1 MSVAIVNAAPAKKK
15 QTKAKVEK
23 VDSIAL
29 MIDKANKGDAK
40 AQNTVGVWYYT
51 GKDTLK
57 QDYKKAL
64 QYWALSA
71 KQDNVDAIGNM
82 AMCYQLG
89 RGTKKDSTMAVNLY
103 KAALKKGSKTI
114 IPQHETIV
122 KNTGSLFSSLL
133 LKECYKDGIGTKKD
147 IQKYVYYM
155 EQAANKQ
162 DVTSQ
167 YELALYYLNNQQ
179 ADKAVTWFKKAA
191 KLGEVG
197 ATYYYGYLMFN
208 GQGMVQDKKGGI
220 KLLQSAADK
229 DFTMAYYQ
237 LGRIYYEGDGTDQ
250 DYKKAVEY
258 LRKAA
263 DSKNYKAKWLL
274 GLCYLNGNGVNDEI
288 PYLPGYDTY
297 HTTFRPYFL
306 GFAGDHYLDEE
317 GNVMPWYMHPDAYK
331 MLEKGH
337 EWYEKGYIYPEYL
350 TTGYD
355 QIVDLAAADRIAV
368 FSGWYNDTVRP
379 SNTVRENNPD
389 STVSWAAMNNLQ
401 DAPAASFWPS
411 NPKYRAVL
419 AMTAAGKEPEAAI
432 RLLDWMVADDDNYML
447 MTYGIEGEHWEYK
460 GENEYVRMPDADDR
474 YLAEYQ
480 VLDWYDPT
488 RFAQQYIEPEDWV
501 QLELKKL
508 RDQINAGDCQP
519 PFDYY
524 VPYSL
529 AGTEADMLTSDAE
542 TLISETVTK
551 VIYGQAGE
559 DEWNEDVKTAWETD
573 GQIRSKVWTEQY
585 APFAR

>member
-1 MSVAIVNAAPAKKK
+1 MKKFFVLMILATISVAILNAAPAKKK

-51 GKDTLK
+51 GKDTLR

-89 RGTKKDSTMAVNLY
+89 RGTEKDSATAAGLY
-103 KAALKKGSKTI
+103 KAALIKGSQTI

-162 DVTSQ
+162 DATSQ

-191 KLGEVG
+191 KQGEVG

-250 DYKKAVEY
+250 DYKKAVDY

-263 DSKNYKAKWLL
+263 ERKNYNAKWLL
-274 GLCYLNGNGVNDEI
+274 GLCYLKGNGVKQNYYFATQFLADAAPSHQKEFKQLLSDDKEGTFTQ
-288 PYLPGYDTY
+288 YLNGLKQYYVEKDYATAIS
-297 HTTFRPYFL
+297 YFKKVSKAKNVEGKTML
-306 GFAGDHYLDEE
+306 AVCYGNKDYEKRNVKKAFKTLNKVSGESPAADYYLSS
-317 GNVMPWYMHPDAYK
+317 
-331 MLEKGH
+331 MLESGTGSEVDEKRALSLLTNAAENGVAYAQCKLGDKYMEGKGVTKDLSKAAKLYLQAEAQGH
-337 EWYEKGYIYPEYL
+337 LTPESAKNLAECYAKKIGIL
-350 TTGYD
+350 P
-355 QIVDLAAADRIAV
+355 DLANAEKRIEQLRN
-368 FSGWYNDTVRP
+368 YKRN
-379 SNTVRENNPD
+379 ENLI
-389 STVSWAAMNNLQ
+389 NL
-401 DAPAASFWPS
+401 
-411 NPKYRAVL
+411 
-419 AMTAAGKEPEAAI
+419 
-432 RLLDWMVADDDNYML
+432 
-447 MTYGIEGEHWEYK
+447 
-460 GENEYVRMPDADDR
+460 
-474 YLAEYQ
+474 
-480 VLDWYDPT
+480 
-488 RFAQQYIEPEDWV
+488 
-501 QLELKKL
+501 LK
-508 RDQINAGDCQP
+508 
-519 PFDYY
+519 
-524 VPYSL
+524 S
-529 AGTEADMLTSDAE
+529 
-542 TLISETVTK
+542 
-551 VIYGQAGE
+551 
-559 DEWNEDVKTAWETD
+559 VK
-573 GQIRSKVWTEQY
+573 S
-585 APFAR
+585 

>member
-1 MSVAIVNAAPAKKK
+1 MKKIFIMMILATMSVAIVNAVPAKKK

-51 GKDTLK
+51 GKDTLR

-114 IPQHETIV
+114 IPQHEAIV

-133 LKECYKDGIGTKKD
+133 LKECYKDGIGTKKG

-191 KLGEVG
+191 KQGEVG

-229 DFTMAYYQ
+229 YFIMAYYQ

-250 DYKKAVEY
+250 DYKKAVEH

-263 DSKNYKAKWLL
+263 ESKNYKAKWLL
-274 GLCYLNGNGVNDEI
+274 GLCYLNGNGVKQDYYFATQLLADAAPSHQKELKQLLEDEKEGTFTQ
-288 PYLPGYDTY
+288 YLYGLKKYYVEKDYDAAIS
-297 HTTFRPYFL
+297 YFKKVDKAKNV
-306 GFAGDHYLDEE
+306 AGKTMLAVCYGNKDYAKRNVKKAFKTLNKVTGNPVADYYLSS
-317 GNVMPWYMHPDAYK
+317 
-331 MLEKGH
+331 MLETGTGTDVDEKRALSLLTNAAENGVAYAQCKLGDKYMEGKGVIRDLSKAAKLYLQAEAQGH
-337 EWYEKGYIYPEYL
+337 LTPESAKNLAECYAKKIGIL
-350 TTGYD
+350 P
-355 QIVDLAAADRIAV
+355 DLANAEKRI
-368 FSGWYNDTVRP
+368 
-379 SNTVRENNPD
+379 E
-389 STVSWAAMNNLQ
+389 
-401 DAPAASFWPS
+401 
-411 NPKYRAVL
+411 
-419 AMTAAGKEPEAAI
+419 
-432 RLLDWMVADDDNYML
+432 
-447 MTYGIEGEHWEYK
+447 
-460 GENEYVRMPDADDR
+460 
-474 YLAEYQ
+474 
-480 VLDWYDPT
+480 
-488 RFAQQYIEPEDWV
+488 
-501 QLELKKL
+501 ELKKYKQNDSLVTML
-508 RDQINAGDCQP
+508 R
-519 PFDYY
+519 
-524 VPYSL
+524 
-529 AGTEADMLTSDAE
+529 
-542 TLISETVTK
+542 TLK
-551 VIYGQAGE
+551 
-559 DEWNEDVKTAWETD
+559 
-573 GQIRSKVWTEQY
+573 
-585 APFAR
+585 

>member
-1 MSVAIVNAAPAKKK
+1 MMILATMSVAIVNAALAKKK

-51 GKDTLK
+51 GKDTLR

-103 KAALKKGSKTI
+103 KAALKKGSNTI

-191 KLGEVG
+191 KQGEVG

-220 KLLQSAADK
+220 KLLQNAADK
-229 DFTMAYYQ
+229 NFTMAYYQ

-258 LRKAA
+258 LRKASE
-263 DSKNYKAKWLL
+263 SKNYKAKWLL
-274 GLCYLNGNGVNDEI
+274 GLCYLNGNGVRQDYYFATQLLADAAPSHQKELKQLLADDKEGTFTQ
-288 PYLPGYDTY
+288 YLYGLKQYYVEKDYDAAISY
-297 HTTFRPYFL
+297 L
-306 GFAGDHYLDEE
+306 KKVDKAKNVAGKTMLAVCYGNKDYAKRNVKKAFKTLNKVTGSPIADYYLS
-317 GNVMPWYMHPDAYK
+317 A
-331 MLEKGH
+331 MLETGTGTDVDEKRALSLLTNAAENGVAYAQCKLGDKYMEGKGVTRDLSKAAKLYLQAEAQGH
-337 EWYEKGYIYPEYL
+337 LTPESAKNLAECYAKKIGIL
-350 TTGYD
+350 P
-355 QIVDLAAADRIAV
+355 DLANAEKRI
-368 FSGWYNDTVRP
+368 
-379 SNTVRENNPD
+379 E
-389 STVSWAAMNNLQ
+389 Q
-401 DAPAASFWPS
+401 
-411 NPKYRAVL
+411 
-419 AMTAAGKEPEAAI
+419 
-432 RLLDWMVADDDNYML
+432 
-447 MTYGIEGEHWEYK
+447 
-460 GENEYVRMPDADDR
+460 
-474 YLAEYQ
+474 
-480 VLDWYDPT
+480 
-488 RFAQQYIEPEDWV
+488 
-501 QLELKKL
+501 LKKHKQNDSLVTML
-508 RDQINAGDCQP
+508 RTI
-519 PFDYY
+519 
-524 VPYSL
+524 
-529 AGTEADMLTSDAE
+529 
-542 TLISETVTK
+542 K
-551 VIYGQAGE
+551 
-559 DEWNEDVKTAWETD
+559 
-573 GQIRSKVWTEQY
+573 
-585 APFAR
+585 

>member
-1 MSVAIVNAAPAKKK
+1 MKKIFIMMILATMSVAIMNAAPAKKK

-51 GKDTLK
+51 GKDTLH

-114 IPQHETIV
+114 IPQHEAIV
-122 KNTGSLFSSLL
+122 KKTGSLFSSLL

-191 KLGEVG
+191 KQGEVG

-229 DFTMAYYQ
+229 DFIMAYYQ

-263 DSKNYKAKWLL
+263 ESKNYKAKWLL
-274 GLCYLNGNGVNDEI
+274 GLCYLNGNGVKQDYYFATQLLADAAPSHQKELKQLLADDKEGTFTQ
-288 PYLPGYDTY
+288 YLYGMKKYYVEKDYDAAIS
-297 HTTFRPYFL
+297 YFKKVDKAKNV
-306 GFAGDHYLDEE
+306 AGKTMLAVCYGNKDYVKRNVKKAFKTLNKVTGSPIVDYYLSS
-317 GNVMPWYMHPDAYK
+317 
-331 MLEKGH
+331 MLETGTGTDVDEKRALSLLTKAAENGVAYAQCKLGDKYMEGKGVTKDLSRAAKLYQQAEAQGH
-337 EWYEKGYIYPEYL
+337 LTPESAKNLAECYAKKIGIL
-350 TTGYD
+350 P
-355 QIVDLAAADRIAV
+355 DLANAEKRIEQLKRHKQ
-368 FSGWYNDTVRP
+368 NDALVT
-379 SNTVRENNPD
+379 
-389 STVSWAAMNNLQ
+389 
-401 DAPAASFWPS
+401 
-411 NPKYRAVL
+411 
-419 AMTAAGKEPEAAI
+419 
-432 RLLDWMVADDDNYML
+432 ML
-447 MTYGIEGEHWEYK
+447 
-460 GENEYVRMPDADDR
+460 
-474 YLAEYQ
+474 
-480 VLDWYDPT
+480 
-488 RFAQQYIEPEDWV
+488 
-501 QLELKKL
+501 
-508 RDQINAGDCQP
+508 
-519 PFDYY
+519 
-524 VPYSL
+524 
-529 AGTEADMLTSDAE
+529 
-542 TLISETVTK
+542 
-551 VIYGQAGE
+551 
-559 DEWNEDVKTAWETD
+559 KT
-573 GQIRSKVWTEQY
+573 IK
-585 APFAR
+585 

>member
-1 MSVAIVNAAPAKKK
+1 MKKFFLMIILATFTVAMVNAVPAKKK
-15 QTKAKVEK
+15 QSKAKVEK

-29 MIDKANKGDAK
+29 MIDKADKGDAK

-51 GKDTLK
+51 GKDSLQ

-133 LKECYKDGIGTKKD
+133 LKECYKEGIGTEKD

-162 DVTSQ
+162 DVASQ

-191 KLGEVG
+191 KQGEVG

-208 GQGMVQDKKGGI
+208 GQGMVQDKKGGV

-237 LGRIYYEGDGTDQ
+237 LGRIYYDGDGTDQ
-250 DYKKAVEY
+250 DYKKAVDY

-263 DSKNYKAKWLL
+263 ERKNYNAKWLL
-274 GLCYLNGNGVNDEI
+274 GLCYLKGNGVKQDYYFATQLISDAAPSHQKEFKQLLADDKDGTFTD
-288 PYLPGYDTY
+288 YLYGLKKYYIDKDYDAAIS
-297 HTTFRPYFL
+297 YFKKVEKAKNV
-306 GFAGDHYLDEE
+306 AGKTMLAVCYANKDYANRNVKKAIKTLNKVSGNCPIADYYLSS
-317 GNVMPWYMHPDAYK
+317 
-331 MLEKGH
+331 MLETGTGADADEKRALSLLENAANNGVAYAQCKLGDKYMIGDGVTKDLSKAAKLYLQAEAQGH
-337 EWYEKGYIYPEYL
+337 L
-350 TTGYD
+350 TSESAKNLAECYVKKIG
-355 QIVDLAAADRIAV
+355 ILPDLANAEKRI
-368 FSGWYNDTVRP
+368 
-379 SNTVRENNPD
+379 E
-389 STVSWAAMNNLQ
+389 
-401 DAPAASFWPS
+401 
-411 NPKYRAVL
+411 
-419 AMTAAGKEPEAAI
+419 
-432 RLLDWMVADDDNYML
+432 
-447 MTYGIEGEHWEYK
+447 
-460 GENEYVRMPDADDR
+460 
-474 YLAEYQ
+474 
-480 VLDWYDPT
+480 
-488 RFAQQYIEPEDWV
+488 
-501 QLELKKL
+501 ELKNYKQNDSLVTML
-508 RDQINAGDCQP
+508 RSI
-519 PFDYY
+519 
-524 VPYSL
+524 
-529 AGTEADMLTSDAE
+529 
-542 TLISETVTK
+542 K
-551 VIYGQAGE
+551 
-559 DEWNEDVKTAWETD
+559 
-573 GQIRSKVWTEQY
+573 
-585 APFAR
+585 

>member
-1 MSVAIVNAAPAKKK
+1 MKKIFIMMILATMSVAIVNAAPAKKK

-51 GKDTLK
+51 GKDTLR

-103 KAALKKGSKTI
+103 KAALKKDSKTI

-191 KLGEVG
+191 KQGEVG

-229 DFTMAYYQ
+229 NFTMAYYQ

-263 DSKNYKAKWLL
+263 ESKNYKAKWLL
-274 GLCYLNGNGVNDEI
+274 GLCYLNGNGVKQDYYFATQLLADAAPSHQKELKQLLADDKEGTFTQ
-288 PYLPGYDTY
+288 YLYGLKNYYVAKDYDAAIS
-297 HTTFRPYFL
+297 YFKKVDKTKNV
-306 GFAGDHYLDEE
+306 AGKTMLAVCYGNKDYAKRNVKKAFKTLNKVTGSPIADYYLS
-317 GNVMPWYMHPDAYK
+317 A
-331 MLEKGH
+331 MLETGTGTDVDEKRALSLLTNAAENGVAYAQCKLGDKYMEGKGVTKDLSKAAKLYLQAEAQGH
-337 EWYEKGYIYPEYL
+337 LTPESAKNLAECYAKKIGVL
-350 TTGYD
+350 P
-355 QIVDLAAADRIAV
+355 DLANSEKRI
-368 FSGWYNDTVRP
+368 
-379 SNTVRENNPD
+379 E
-389 STVSWAAMNNLQ
+389 Q
-401 DAPAASFWPS
+401 
-411 NPKYRAVL
+411 
-419 AMTAAGKEPEAAI
+419 
-432 RLLDWMVADDDNYML
+432 
-447 MTYGIEGEHWEYK
+447 
-460 GENEYVRMPDADDR
+460 
-474 YLAEYQ
+474 
-480 VLDWYDPT
+480 
-488 RFAQQYIEPEDWV
+488 
-501 QLELKKL
+501 LKKHKQNDSLITML
-508 RDQINAGDCQP
+508 RTI
-519 PFDYY
+519 
-524 VPYSL
+524 
-529 AGTEADMLTSDAE
+529 
-542 TLISETVTK
+542 
-551 VIYGQAGE
+551 
-559 DEWNEDVKTAWETD
+559 
-573 GQIRSKVWTEQY
+573 
-585 APFAR
+585 

>member
-1 MSVAIVNAAPAKKK
+1 MKKIFLMIILATFTVTMVNAAPAKKK
-15 QTKAKVEK
+15 QSKAKVEK

-29 MIDKANKGDAK
+29 MIDKANKGDEI

-51 GKDTLK
+51 GKDSLR

-71 KQDNVDAIGNM
+71 KQDNVDAISNM

-89 RGTKKDSTMAVNLY
+89 RGTKKDSTMAVDLY
-103 KAALKKGSKTI
+103 MSALKKGSKTI

-191 KLGEVG
+191 KQGEVG

-208 GQGMVQDKKGGI
+208 GQGMVQDKRGGI

-250 DYKKAVEY
+250 DYKKAVDY

-263 DSKNYKAKWLL
+263 ERNNYNAKWLL
-274 GLCYLNGNGVNDEI
+274 GLCYLNGNGVKQDYYFATQLIADAAPSHQKELKQLLADDKEGTFTQ
-288 PYLPGYDTY
+288 YLYGLKKYYVEKDYDAAIS
-297 HTTFRPYFL
+297 YFKKVDKAKNV
-306 GFAGDHYLDEE
+306 AGKTMLAACYGNKDYAKRNVKKAVKTLKKASDNCPTAAYYLSS
-317 GNVMPWYMHPDAYK
+317 
-331 MLEKGH
+331 MLETGTGADADEKQALSLLENAANNGVAYAQCKLGDKYMEGKGVI
-337 EWYEKGYIYPEYL
+337 K
-350 TTGYD
+350 
-355 QIVDLAAADRIAV
+355 DL
-368 FSGWYNDTVRP
+368 SK
-379 SNTVRENNPD
+379 
-389 STVSWAAMNNLQ
+389 AAMLYLQ
-401 DAPAASFWPS
+401 AEAQGH
-411 NPKYRAVL
+411 L
-419 AMTAAGKEPEAAI
+419 TPESAK
-432 RLLDWMVADDDNYML
+432 N
-447 MTYGIEGEHWEYK
+447 
-460 GENEYVRMPDADDR
+460 
-474 YLAEYQ
+474 LAECYAKKIGI
-480 VLDWYDPT
+480 LPDLT
-488 RFAQQYIEPEDWV
+488 NAEKRIE
-501 QLELKKL
+501 QLKKHKQNDSLVTML
-508 RDQINAGDCQP
+508 RTI
-519 PFDYY
+519 
-524 VPYSL
+524 
-529 AGTEADMLTSDAE
+529 
-542 TLISETVTK
+542 K
-551 VIYGQAGE
+551 
-559 DEWNEDVKTAWETD
+559 
-573 GQIRSKVWTEQY
+573 
-585 APFAR
+585 

>member
-1 MSVAIVNAAPAKKK
+1 MKKFFLMIILATFTVAMVNAAPAKKK
-15 QTKAKVEK
+15 QSKAKVEK

-29 MIDKANKGDAK
+29 MIDKADKGDAK

-51 GKDTLK
+51 GKDSLQ

-122 KNTGSLFSSLL
+122 KNAGSLFSSLL
-133 LKECYKDGIGTKKD
+133 LKECYKEGIGTEKD

-191 KLGEVG
+191 KQGEVG

-237 LGRIYYEGDGTDQ
+237 LGRIYDEGDGTDQ

-263 DSKNYKAKWLL
+263 ESKNYKAKWLL
-274 GLCYLNGNGVNDEI
+274 GLCYLNGNGVKQNYYFATQLLADAAPSHQKELKQLLADDKEGTFTQ
-288 PYLPGYDTY
+288 YLYGLKKYYVEKDYDAAIS
-297 HTTFRPYFL
+297 YFKKVDKAKNV
-306 GFAGDHYLDEE
+306 AGKTMLAVCYGNKDYVKRNVKKAFKTLNKVTGSPIADYYLSS
-317 GNVMPWYMHPDAYK
+317 
-331 MLEKGH
+331 MLETGTGTDVDEKRALSLLTNAAENGVAYAQCKLGDKYMEGKGVTKDLSKAAKLYLQAEAQGH
-337 EWYEKGYIYPEYL
+337 LTPES
-350 TTGYD
+350 
-355 QIVDLAAADRIAV
+355 AK
-368 FSGWYNDTVRP
+368 N
-379 SNTVRENNPD
+379 
-389 STVSWAAMNNLQ
+389 
-401 DAPAASFWPS
+401 
-411 NPKYRAVL
+411 
-419 AMTAAGKEPEAAI
+419 
-432 RLLDWMVADDDNYML
+432 
-447 MTYGIEGEHWEYK
+447 
-460 GENEYVRMPDADDR
+460 
-474 YLAEYQ
+474 LAECYAKKIGI
-480 VLDWYDPT
+480 LPDLT
-488 RFAQQYIEPEDWV
+488 NAEKRIE
-501 QLELKKL
+501 QLKKHKQN
-508 RDQINAGDCQP
+508 D
-519 PFDYY
+519 
-524 VPYSL
+524 SL
-529 AGTEADMLTSDAE
+529 ITML
-542 TLISETVTK
+542 
-551 VIYGQAGE
+551 
-559 DEWNEDVKTAWETD
+559 KT
-573 GQIRSKVWTEQY
+573 IK
-585 APFAR
+585 